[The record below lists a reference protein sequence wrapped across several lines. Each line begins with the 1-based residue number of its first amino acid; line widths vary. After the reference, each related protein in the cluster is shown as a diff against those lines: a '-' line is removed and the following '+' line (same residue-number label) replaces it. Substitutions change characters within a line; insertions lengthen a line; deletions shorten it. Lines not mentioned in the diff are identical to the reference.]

1 MSPITR
7 RSLLKSAGIGAA
19 GIGIGASGY
28 LVGQESAAQL
38 GGEGTGSVPFYGEHQ
53 AGIDTPAQDRLFF
66 ASFDLLSESPA
77 DLRELMREWSRA
89 AAEMSAGEMIGDV
102 NDLEPAPPDDTGE
115 TVGHLAS
122 NLTITFGFGPGLFE
136 KRGLGLGAKRPAALR
151 EIPPLPADELN
162 ELESGGDICVQACSD
177 DPQVAFHAIRNLA
190 RIGRGTVAMRWSQ
203 LGFGR
208 TASTT
213 RAQDT
218 PRNLMGFKDGTVN
231 IKAEDTE
238 AMNRFVWVGDG
249 GPSWM
254 RGGSYMVTRRIRM
267 LLEIWDRSPLEDQEQ
282 TIGRAKYSGAPL
294 GGQGRVRAAAARREA
309 EQRPADDPGRRP
321 RPPRLGPGQR
331 RRADPAARLFLHRR
345 RRREPRRARSRPL
358 LHRLP
363 ARPGAAVRRDPAPAR
378 LQRCAQRVHQA
389 RRQRR
394 LRRPSRSAPGRLRRR
409 NAARLSS
416 YSDSVRR
423 FFVGCPKKGYLTF
436 LSSRKKELLP
446 DESFSRPRPVDR
458 PRGRS
463 AGRLCRRLRLQR

>member
-77 DLRELMREWSRA
+77 ELRELMREWSRA

-294 GGQGRVRAAAARREA
+294 GGKDEFEPLPLDAKQSSGLPTIPVDAHVRLASAQANDGERILRRGYSFTDGVDESLGELEA
-309 EQRPADDPGRRP
+309 G
-321 RPPRLGPGQR
+321 
-331 RRADPAARLFLHRR
+331 LFFI
-345 RRREPRRARSRPL
+345 AFQ
-358 LHRLP
+358 
-363 ARPGAAVRRDPAPAR
+363 RDPERQFVAI
-378 LQRCAQRVHQA
+378 
-389 RRQRR
+389 QRR
-394 LRRPSRSAPGRLRRR
+394 LGSSDALNEYIKHVGSAIFAVPPG
-409 NAARLSS
+409 ARQGG
-416 YSDSVRR
+416 Y
-423 FFVGCPKKGYLTF
+423 VGET
-436 LSSRKKELLP
+436 LL
-446 DESFSRPRPVDR
+446 
-458 PRGRS
+458 G
-463 AGRLCRRLRLQR
+463 

>member
-7 RSLLKSAGIGAA
+7 RSLLRSAGIGAA
-19 GIGIGASGY
+19 GIGIGAGGY
-28 LVGQESAAQL
+28 LVGQESAEAS
-38 GGEGTGSVPFYGEHQ
+38 GDGTGSVPFYGEHQ

-66 ASFDLLSESPA
+66 ASFDLLTESPA
-77 DLRELMREWSRA
+77 ELRELMREWSRA

-102 NDLEPAPPDDTGE
+102 NEVEPAPPDDTGE

-136 KRGLGLGAKRPAALR
+136 KRGLRLSTKRPAALQ

-162 ELESGGDICVQACSD
+162 QLESGGDICVQACSD

-238 AMNRFVWVGDG
+238 AMDRFVWVGDG

-267 LLEIWDRSPLEDQEQ
+267 LLEIWDRSALEDQEQ

-294 GGQGRVRAAAARREA
+294 GGKDEFEPLPLDAKQSSGLPRIPVDAHVRLASAQANDGERILRRGYSFTDGVDESLGELEA
-309 EQRPADDPGRRP
+309 G
-321 RPPRLGPGQR
+321 
-331 RRADPAARLFLHRR
+331 LFFI
-345 RRREPRRARSRPL
+345 AFQ
-358 LHRLP
+358 
-363 ARPGAAVRRDPAPAR
+363 RDPEQQFVAI
-378 LQRCAQRVHQA
+378 
-389 RRQRR
+389 QRR
-394 LRRPSRSAPGRLRRR
+394 LGSSDALNEYIKHVGSAVFAVPPG
-409 NAARLSS
+409 ARKGG
-416 YSDSVRR
+416 Y
-423 FFVGCPKKGYLTF
+423 VGET
-436 LSSRKKELLP
+436 LL
-446 DESFSRPRPVDR
+446 
-458 PRGRS
+458 G
-463 AGRLCRRLRLQR
+463 